1 MNKVLPL
8 SIAIRYI
15 RGKRSIGFASFI
27 SWLSFIAMTLGV
39 ISLIVVLS
47 VMNGFNAEI
56 RGRILQVIPHAE
68 LKFESKQNWQVVADK
83 LLSLNYITGA
93 APFVSGYGMLSYQGI
108 NNGVRLEGIA
118 PDDERNVTSIHQ
130 SMLIGDFADLQ
141 PGEFG
146 IILGESTARSLGVVR
161 GDGVLLSLPEVSVT
175 PVGIF
180 PRFKR
185 FTVVGIF
192 HVGAQV
198 DEALAFIDYRDAQ
211 KIYRRPDQVDGLRLR
226 FADPLNAA
234 GFAFEIKQLVS
245 DQAEYVPWSK
255 KMASLFDA
263 IKTEKMVVG
272 VMLSSI
278 IAVAAFNIIAGLVL
292 MVADKRKDIAV
303 LRTLGADQNFV
314 HKLVFTQGTLLGVM
328 GVIVG
333 AFIGCLLAYF
343 VGDIVTLI
351 EGLLG
356 VYVFDPEVF
365 FISRLPSEVHW
376 QDVSLI
382 ALTGLILSIV
392 ASLYPAWRAGQI
404 PPAEALR
411 YDH

>member
-1 MNKVLPL
+1 MSQVLPL
-8 SIAIRYI
+8 SIAARYI
-15 RGKRSIGFASFI
+15 RGKRSTGFASFI

-68 LKFESKQNWQVVADK
+68 LKVDSQQSWQVVADN
-83 LLSLNYITGA
+83 LLTLDDIIGA
-93 APFVSGYGMLSYQGI
+93 APFVSGYGMLSYQGT

-146 IILGESTARSLGVVR
+146 IILGESTARSLGVIR
-161 GDGVLLSLPEVSVT
+161 GDSVLLSLPEVSVT

-185 FTVVGIF
+185 FTVVGVF
-192 HVGAQV
+192 RVGAQV

-226 FADPLNAA
+226 FVDPLIASDLA
-234 GFAFEIKQLVS
+234 PEIEQFVGGQS
-245 DQAEYVPWSK
+245 EYVPWSR

-263 IKTEKMVVG
+263 IRTEKMVVA

-303 LRTLGADQNFV
+303 LRTLGADQSFV
-314 HKLVFTQGTLLGVM
+314 HKLVFAQGTLLGVM

-333 AFIGCLLAYF
+333 ALVGCLLAFY

-351 EGLLG
+351 EGLFG
-356 VYVFDPEVF
+356 VYVFDPDVF

-376 QDVSLI
+376 QDVMMI
-382 ALTGLILSIV
+382 ALTGLMLSIV
-392 ASLYPAWRAGQI
+392 SSLYPAWRAGQI